1 MGDSYVLASE
11 NCAFSL
17 IGAEYIREVKAGEMI
32 VIDKNGMR
40 SYQILPKENES
51 ICIFEFVYLARP
63 DSDIFGENVAVSRQK
78 MGRKLAKEHPV
89 EADIVIPVP
98 DSGRYAALGYS
109 YGSGIQYEEGLLR
122 NHYVG
127 RTFIQPM
134 QSLRENSV
142 KIKLSPIKKILE
154 GKRVVLVDDSIVR
167 GTTSKKLIKLIRGA
181 GAREVHLR
189 ICSPP
194 VMCPCSYGI
203 DTPDKKDLWAANHTL
218 EETRK
223 WLGADTLG
231 HISIE
236 GLSGVFDKIP
246 ATKFCKACFNGEY
259 PM

>member
-1 MGDSYVLASE
+1 MCLLQK

-40 SYQILPKENES
+40 SYQDITERKMNLSVFLNLYILHVR
-51 ICIFEFVYLARP
+51 IVIFLERMSPL
-63 DSDIFGENVAVSRQK
+63 SGK
-78 MGRKLAKEHPV
+78 KWGRKLAEEYPV

-142 KIKLSPIKKILE
+142 KNQTFS
-154 GKRVVLVDDSIVR
+154 D
-167 GTTSKKLIKLIRGA
+167 
-181 GAREVHLR
+181 
-189 ICSPP
+189 
-194 VMCPCSYGI
+194 
-203 DTPDKKDLWAANHTL
+203 
-218 EETRK
+218 
-223 WLGADTLG
+223 
-231 HISIE
+231 
-236 GLSGVFDKIP
+236 
-246 ATKFCKACFNGEY
+246 
-259 PM
+259 